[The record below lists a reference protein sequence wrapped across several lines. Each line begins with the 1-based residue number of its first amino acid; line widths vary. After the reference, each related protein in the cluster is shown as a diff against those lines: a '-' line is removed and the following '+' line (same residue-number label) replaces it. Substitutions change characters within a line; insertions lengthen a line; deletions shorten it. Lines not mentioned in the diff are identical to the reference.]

1 MKNTLKA
8 LSKALASNTYGLS
21 TGDVIRFVAVA
32 TDKRRY
38 TYACVYAGNGL
49 WYFTGGR
56 GFFFGQGVST
66 EALLRTLRG
75 RAIEDVELATT
86 WEPLE
91 G

>member
-21 TGDVIRFVAVA
+21 TGDVIRFVSVA

-49 WYFTGGR
+49 WYFTGGQ
-56 GFFFGQGVST
+56 GFFGQGVST
-66 EALLRTLRG
+66 EALLRTLR
-75 RAIEDVELATT
+75 RKAIEDVELATT
-86 WEPLE
+86 WESLE

>member
-21 TGDVIRFVAVA
+21 TGDVIRFVSVV
-32 TDKRRY
+32 TGKRRY

-49 WYFTGGR
+49 WYFTGGQ
-56 GFFFGQGVST
+56 GFFGQGVST
-66 EALLRTLRG
+66 EDLLRTLRSP
-75 RAIEDVELATT
+75 AIEDVELATT
-86 WEPLE
+86 WESLE

>member
-1 MKNTLKA
+1 MTNTLKA
-8 LSKALASNTYGLS
+8 LSKALATNTYGLS
-21 TGDVIRFVAVA
+21 TGDAMRFVSVA

-49 WYFTGGR
+49 WYFTGGQ
-56 GFFFGQGVST
+56 GFFGQGVST
-66 EALLRTLRG
+66 EDLLRTLRSP
-75 RAIEDVELATT
+75 AIEDVELATA

>member
-8 LSKALASNTYGLS
+8 PSEALASNTYGLS
-21 TGDVIRFVAVA
+21 TGDVIRFVSVA

-49 WYFTGGR
+49 WYFTGGQ
-56 GFFFGQGVST
+56 GFFGQGVST
-66 EALLRTLRG
+66 GALLRTLRG

>member
-1 MKNTLKA
+1 MTNTLKA

-21 TGDVIRFVAVA
+21 TGDTIRFVSVA
-32 TDKRRY
+32 TDQRRY

-49 WYFTGGR
+49 WYFTGGQ
-56 GFFFGQGVST
+56 GFFGQGVST
-66 EALLRTLRG
+66 EDLLRKLRSP
-75 RAIEDVELATT
+75 AIKDVELATA